1 MEENITYIKD
11 TPIIV
16 IFGVLFISIFGWWL
30 KRRYD
35 RSDFSRES
43 REYGKLLFILD
54 NYELVGA
61 VLIGVVLILI
71 AIFG

>member
-35 RSDFSRES
+35 RSDFSRG
-43 REYGKLLFILD
+43 YGKLLFILD

-61 VLIGVVLILI
+61 VLIGVAFILI